1 MQGGSLSPV
10 PPSTVQPSCTI
21 WITSRQPQKPL
32 CWKKKQKL
40 THNSSESKD
49 FCMLPE
55 YRTRGSSLY
64 CLGIY
69 CPLISLSAGSHHS
82 NMGEERWDHTRIFHS
97 ADCHSDS
104 RGSTNVLPLR
114 NKNSRLS
121 LTLWGVA
128 DHRALYSVSSF
139 SELDSSLFYCLC
151 ETTSGMRPSLFTGSL
166 APCFNSLDCST
177 VLSNTVS
184 WELAPMVGSKQV
196 LSCFQSIKCVSAN
209 LTGDSTCLKSIP

>member
-10 PPSTVQPSCTI
+10 PPSTVQPSCTV

-32 CWKKKQKL
+32 CWKTNKHTIPLKARISACCL
-40 THNSSESKD
+40 NIGLETAP
-49 FCMLPE
+49 FIA
-55 YRTRGSSLY
+55 
-64 CLGIY
+64 LGIY

-82 NMGEERWDHTRIFHS
+82 IMGEERWDHTRIFHS
-97 ADCHSDS
+97 AYCHSDS
-104 RGSTNVLPLR
+104 CGNTNVLPLPS
-114 NKNSRLS
+114 KGSRLS

-151 ETTSGMRPSLFTGSL
+151 ETTSGMRRSLLRGSL

-177 VLSNTVS
+177 VLSNT
-184 WELAPMVGSKQV
+184 
-196 LSCFQSIKCVSAN
+196 LSRGNF
-209 LTGDSTCLKSIP
+209 LL